1 MKKRILSV
9 LITLVMLISLV
20 TVMSVSASAATTY
33 SVGLYNWGGYQYEGG
48 SAIAQYQ
55 ADKSSASEGDTVTI
69 YMRSLNTGW
78 TVDTVTVTNK
88 STEQEVAVTDIGG
101 NKYTFTMPA
110 SEVSVRV
117 KCVRAPLD
125 VISNTTENG
134 TYTVPAKVSPQTTAT
149 IYANPANGYSVDT
162 VTVTGNT
169 SGNSV
174 DVSYIGN
181 DSYTFKM
188 PDESVTVNVTF
199 GDLRYHVWVG
209 GTQITAANASDV
221 FGDGTVKFT
230 PSDGA
235 NAATLTL
242 NGYTFNNGT
251 IDTDAV
257 IFTEYEDLSILLV
270 GENSITTDK
279 AGINAINCAL
289 TIADDTS
296 DSDIGKLSITAED
309 EGIYCSKG
317 DSWGTLNIEGVELN
331 IESTSW
337 AGIYTYEADAYI
349 ESATITIK
357 AKSDALYVR
366 GVYYFGI
373 TDSTVN
379 ANGDENGIDLSYTN
393 EMVITNSN
401 VSAAG
406 DQAIYAFGT
415 EISIYRSVLE
425 ATGTNNAIALSSET
439 GAEYFHVNSAHYVL
453 AGSSKDTADYVNP
466 TNLKNYSKKYVKIV
480 NRDPKNLSVTREGVT
495 EYFDSLENVWD
506 YLKDGDVIKVE
517 HDYIETYADVY
528 AELYDSISYTIDL
541 NGNEIHFPEYGY
553 WQDAYWTDVG
563 CFQPSGILTLTDSVG
578 GGFMHAMVDARYA
591 DSLAVTGGTYVALFA
606 PTDTKLSGGTFTG
619 MPQEAVDAM
628 MEDPYQAQFAKMI
641 GTKGVLHNSFFD
653 DDINSDEEAA
663 VAAFNE
669 IFADNYV
676 GNKGYGVYETQSGYY
691 LVYLPANSTI
701 LEAYNVTLNYGVGDE
716 ESNLAIVS
724 EFTEPVPRRIS
735 GKIFIGWYDDA
746 GLTALHDFSTGLTKD
761 ITLYAKF
768 ADYEDDKAEL
778 NDAIDALETT
788 VGNVE
793 TALNNKVSTDKLTE
807 EVGKLNQAI
816 ADAKTY
822 ADTQDAALKTTL
834 EAADATMNA
843 AITELQNRVT
853 ALETGLTTANG
864 NINTNTRD
872 ITALKNDVSDLKT
885 WKDNAQ
891 DAIEALETLTATQGT
906 NISALQT
913 AVADLQTAVN
923 TANDKITAA
932 ENRIAVLEG
941 KVTDLEMT
949 TANLQNAV
957 TALQAAVAGKAD
969 ATEVEAKFEEL
980 DNAIENAKETAKN
993 YTDGKVTDLTNAI
1006 EAAKQAAIDA
1016 SKDYTDSVREALIT
1030 LINAK
1035 ASASEINAKIGELA
1049 TAIAR
1054 AEEAAKAYTDG
1065 KVTELTDAIEAAK
1078 QAAIEASKGYIPYI
1092 GTNGNWWIGDTDT
1105 GVDANG
1111 IKGDKGDTGATGAPG
1126 AQGPKGEKGDT
1137 GAQGADGVGIA
1148 NIEKTS
1154 SDGNVD
1160 TYTITLTNGTTYTFT
1175 VTNGTNGTDG
1185 KDGVDGK
1192 DGINGTNGVDGK
1204 DGANGTDGQTPYIG
1218 ENGNWWIGDTDTGV
1232 KAAGDDGK
1240 DGAIIAVTSVGGT
1253 ALISNIAL
1261 IAWTLIKKKR
1271 LF

>member
-1 MKKRILSV
+1 
-9 LITLVMLISLV
+9 MLL
-20 TVMSVSASAATTY
+20 
-33 SVGLYNWGGYQYEGG
+33 
-48 SAIAQYQ
+48 
-55 ADKSSASEGDTVTI
+55 
-69 YMRSLNTGW
+69 
-78 TVDTVTVTNK
+78 
-88 STEQEVAVTDIGG
+88 
-101 NKYTFTMPA
+101 
-110 SEVSVRV
+110 
-117 KCVRAPLD
+117 
-125 VISNTTENG
+125 
-134 TYTVPAKVSPQTTAT
+134 T

-174 DVSYIGN
+174 DISYIGN
-181 DSYTFKM
+181 DTYTFKM
-188 PDESVTVNVTF
+188 PEEPVTVTVTF
-199 GDLRYHVWVG
+199 GDPKYHVWVG
-209 GTQITAANASDV
+209 GTQITAANASNV

-257 IFTEYEDLSILLV
+257 IFTEYEDLTILLA

-366 GVYYFGI
+366 GVDYFGI

-379 ANGDENGIDLSYTN
+379 VEGDENGIDLSYTK

-415 EISIYRSVLE
+415 EIVIYRSVLE

-439 GAEYFHVNSAHYVL
+439 GAEYFYVNSAHYVL

-506 YLKDGDVIKVE
+506 YLEDGDVIKVE

-528 AELYDSISYTIDL
+528 AEFYDSISYTIDL

-663 VAAFNE
+663 VAAFNK

-716 ESNLAIVS
+716 ETNLAFVS
-724 EFTEPVPRRIS
+724 KFTEPVPRRIS
-735 GKIFIGWYDDA
+735 GKIFIGWYDNA
-746 GLTALHDFSTGLTKD
+746 ELTTLHDFSTGLTKD

-768 ADYEDDKAEL
+768 ADYEDDKEALKNKIDAAKAEL
-778 NDAIDALETT
+778 QGKIDA
-788 VGNVE
+788 VE
-793 TALNNKVSTDKLTE
+793 SALA
-807 EVGKLNQAI
+807 GKADAATLAQAI
-816 ADAKTY
+816 TDLNTAKTNIQTLLEQIDDYADA
-822 ADTQDAALKTTL
+822 D
-834 EAADATMNA
+834 
-843 AITELQNRVT
+843 
-853 ALETGLTTANG
+853 
-864 NINTNTRD
+864 
-872 ITALKNDVSDLKT
+872 TALKNELNTKIETADNLIHTAISDLTSRVETLESELAAAKSDISTNASKVAQLTADLATINASLTDLSNKLTNDYATKAELTNAINSAKDTINSTIDALTIRVQNLEAGLAEANGKININTTDVGTLKTDVSTLKT
-885 WKDNAQ
+885 WQTEAQ
-891 DAIEALETLTATQGT
+891 NAIEALETLTGTQGT

-913 AVADLQTAVN
+913 AVAELQATMN
-923 TANDKITAA
+923 TANGKIAAA
-932 ENRIAVLEG
+932 ENRIAALED
-941 KVTDLEMT
+941 KVS
-949 TANLQNAV
+949 
-957 TALQAAVAGKAD
+957 AL
-969 ATEVEAKFEEL
+969 
-980 DNAIENAKETAKN
+980 ETAK
-993 YTDGKVTDLTNAI
+993 TNLENAVSALQTAVADKADTATVNAAIAELQTAI
-1006 EAAKQAAIDA
+1006 EALEAVKNNYIGADDDLRTELEAAIERAKQ
-1016 SKDYTDSVREALIT
+1016 E
-1030 LINAK
+1030 
-1035 ASASEINAKIGELA
+1035 
-1049 TAIAR
+1049 
-1054 AEEAAKAYTDG
+1054 
-1065 KVTELTDAIEAAK
+1065 
-1078 QAAIEASKGYIPYI
+1078 AIEASKGYIPYI
-1092 GTNGNWWIGDTDT
+1092 GTNGNWWIG
-1105 GVDANG
+1105 N
-1111 IKGDKGDTGATGAPG
+1111 
-1126 AQGPKGEKGDT
+1126 
-1137 GAQGADGVGIA
+1137 
-1148 NIEKTS
+1148 
-1154 SDGNVD
+1154 
-1160 TYTITLTNGTTYTFT
+1160 
-1175 VTNGTNGTDG
+1175 
-1185 KDGVDGK
+1185 
-1192 DGINGTNGVDGK
+1192 
-1204 DGANGTDGQTPYIG
+1204 
-1218 ENGNWWIGDTDTGV
+1218 TDTGV

-1240 DGAIIAVTSVGGT
+1240 DGAIIVATAVGGT